1 MMNLSHEASNSEI
14 PENFDDESGRDSTQV
29 LTHNPS
35 NKERVLGCLTEA
47 GGESLSIDE
56 IVELTDLSES
66 IVTKI
71 LRKLSRVDLETREV
85 FEDENA
91 PDSFFLTE
99 PLLDRLAVG
108 F

>member
-1 MMNLSHEASNSEI
+1 MMNLSHEASSSEI

-35 NKERVLGCLTEA
+35 NKERILGCLTEA
-47 GGESLSIDE
+47 GGDSLSIEE
-56 IVELTDLSES
+56 IAELTDLSES
-66 IVTKI
+66 TISKI
-71 LRKLSRVDLETREV
+71 LTKMSRVDLETREV

-91 PDSFFLTE
+91 PGSFFLTE